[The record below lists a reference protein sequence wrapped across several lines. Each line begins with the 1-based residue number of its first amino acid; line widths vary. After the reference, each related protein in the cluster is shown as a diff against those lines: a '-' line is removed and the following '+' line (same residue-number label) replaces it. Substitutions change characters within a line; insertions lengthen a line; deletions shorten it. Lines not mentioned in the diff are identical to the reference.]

1 MCVTLNLLLC
11 GALHSGNEVVQRL
24 LLNLVLE
31 RLPLRVSKQRRNS
44 LYCRCSYELMG
55 MRGAEHHTNTNV
67 TIPVLN
73 SDGRRTVLATNFTTF
88 MVPAKR

>member
-11 GALHSGNEVVQRL
+11 GALDSGHEVVQRL

-44 LYCRCSYELMG
+44 LYCRCSYGPAACGEL
-55 MRGAEHHTNTNV
+55 N
-67 TIPVLN
+67 TIPTPMSPYL
-73 SDGRRTVLATNFTTF
+73 F
-88 MVPAKR
+88 